1 LKKNDDIAI
10 VYVGKE
16 PSAEK
21 RVSVEKDA
29 RDELSAFLN
38 AGRPKEACA
47 ERLFDALNQARL
59 KRNDITITI
68 LSPDPE
74 NKTGFFLENLK
85 DLGLFLPKSRSSFL
99 KDSFSQ
105 LTHETDPKEMYRLC
119 YSVLAARNKAGGS
132 FGDELDTMLAGII
145 EENKTVDNAM
155 QRIKRG
161 LEEKAGLRTA
171 IVYGDRE
178 RDDRSAVG
186 L

>member
-1 LKKNDDIAI
+1 MKKNKDIAL

-16 PSAEK
+16 PPAEK

-29 RDELSAFLN
+29 RDELSVFLN
-38 AGRPKEACA
+38 AGRPKEAWA
-47 ERLFDALNQARL
+47 ERLFDSLHDANG
-59 KRNDITITI
+59 ITLTVV
-68 LSPDPE
+68 SPDPE

-85 DLGLFLPKSRSSFL
+85 KLDSFLPKSRNSFL

-105 LTHETDPKEMYRLC
+105 LTQEADPKDMYRLC
-119 YSVLAARNKAGGS
+119 YSVLAARNKTGGS
-132 FGDELDTMLAGII
+132 FGDELDTTLAGII
-145 EENKTVDNAM
+145 KENKAVDDAM